1 MSEDVRSDDLAR
13 GGVEPQASRRAPILR
28 VLAVVAIAACVAVP
42 ASLEASRLERR
53 AVAVQDVLARAG
65 TEGVLV
71 RREGSASEVF
81 EWIRSFEQ
89 QAPAGRGELRLEVV
103 ARDEGGPR
111 LIAEVRDGEAIRRE
125 EER

>member
-1 MSEDVRSDDLAR
+1 MSEDQQRSAPTSR
-13 GGVEPQASRRAPILR
+13 GGARRAARPRLVR
-28 VLAVVAIAACVAVP
+28 VVAAAAVAACVALT
-42 ASLEASRLERR
+42 ASLEARRLEHR
-53 AVAVQDVLARAG
+53 AVAVQDAIGQSRPAGDVL
-65 TEGVLV
+65 
-71 RREGSASEVF
+71 RREGSAQEVF